1 MQNHEPWI
9 SFDRAIANNGHPP
22 LSTQVL
28 FRKSPVIIPFVSLSV
43 KGSHTGFILCYTK
56 RNHNQIEG
64 KDNIEKIVNNADKN
78 GLTIFAVYY
87 FNALLVIDSNK
98 IEKFS
103 FC

>member
-43 KGSHTGFILCYTK
+43 KGFHTGFILIG
-56 RNHNQIEG
+56 RNHNQIL
-64 KDNIEKIVNNADKN
+64 KKLCTVMNADKN
-78 GLTIFAVYY
+78 GLTIFAAYY
-87 FNALLVIDSNK
+87 FSVLLVIDSNR
-98 IEKFS
+98 IDKFN
-103 FC
+103 FF